1 MERPPAPTDLPT
13 TSMKIN
19 QTWRVAATIAA
30 DLLCWLRPL
39 CLDRSLADVE
49 PKTPRYRILHTTVL
63 SGAHPTDC

>member
-1 MERPPAPTDLPT
+1 
-13 TSMKIN
+13 MKIN
-19 QTWRVAATIAA
+19 QTWCVVATIAA

-63 SGAHPTDC
+63 LGAHPTDR